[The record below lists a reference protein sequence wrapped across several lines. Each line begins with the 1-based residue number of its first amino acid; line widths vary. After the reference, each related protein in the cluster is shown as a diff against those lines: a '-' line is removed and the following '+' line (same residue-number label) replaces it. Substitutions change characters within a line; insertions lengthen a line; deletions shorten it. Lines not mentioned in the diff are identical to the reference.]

1 MLDNKTLKVYTY
13 IIRQGKAFK
22 TRKGTNMRETKNL
35 LEQEILDEMR
45 KRFPNADVTIRTV
58 QKIKGDLRGITIREK
73 NSNIAPTMYL
83 DNYKYEGT
91 IAEICDRLEKIYK
104 NSRVAG
110 NVDLD
115 WFSNFD
121 IAKTKLRIKLV
132 NYENNKE
139 YLADKP
145 FVKILDL
152 AAMFYIEVKN
162 EQIENGSVT
171 VLNNHMEYWKTSLD
185 VIYANACMNEHAVI
199 KDIVDIMYEM
209 SGVKMP
215 EALRGKQLVVSNE
228 ERLFGAGTFIAELD
242 RLKRLYGKFYVLP
255 SSIHEVIVVPENKCP
270 FSKAELTEQVME
282 VNKTEVSENEILSD
296 HAYYFNGENLEV

>member
-1 MLDNKTLKVYTY
+1 MLDNKALKVYTY

-35 LEQEILDEMR
+35 WEQEILDEMR
-45 KRFPNADVTIRTV
+45 KRYPNADVTIRTV
-58 QKIKGDLRGITIREK
+58 QKIEGDLRGITIRDK

-83 DNYKYEGT
+83 DDYKYSGT
-91 IAEICDRLEKIYK
+91 ITEICDKLEKVYK
-104 NSRVAG
+104 SSRVAK

-121 IAKTKLRIKLV
+121 IVKTKLRIKLV
-132 NYENNKE
+132 NYEKNKE

-171 VLNNHMEYWKTSLD
+171 VLNNHMEYWKTSID
-185 VIYANACMNEHAVI
+185 VMYANACMNEHAII
-199 KDIVDIMYEM
+199 KDIVDVMYEM

-228 ERLFGAGTFIAELD
+228 ERTFGAGTFIAELD

-255 SSIHEVIVVPENKCP
+255 SSIHEVIVVPEGKNP
-270 FSKAELTEQVME
+270 FSKKELDEQVRE
-282 VNKTEVSENEILSD
+282 VNKTEVAENEILSE
-296 HAYYFNGENLEV
+296 HAYYFNGEYLEV

>member
-35 LEQEILDEMR
+35 WEQEILDEMR

-58 QKIKGDLRGITIREK
+58 QKIEGDLRGITIREK
-73 NSNIAPTMYL
+73 NSNIAPTL

-132 NYENNKE
+132 NYEKNKE

-171 VLNNHMEYWKTSLD
+171 VLNNHMEYWKTSID
-185 VIYANACMNEHAVI
+185 VIYANACMNEHAII
-199 KDIVDIMYEM
+199 KDIADVT
-209 SGVKMP
+209 GVKMP
-215 EALRGKQLVVSNE
+215 EALRGSQLVVSNE
-228 ERLFGAGTFIAELD
+228 ERTFGAGTFIAELD

-255 SSIHEVIVVPENKCP
+255 SSIHEVIVVPESKNP
-270 FSKAELTEQVME
+270 FSKAQLDEQVRE
-282 VNKTEVSENEILSD
+282 VNKTEVAKNEILSN
-296 HAYYFNGENLEV
+296 HAYYFNGESLEV

>member
-1 MLDNKTLKVYTY
+1 
-13 IIRQGKAFK
+13 
-22 TRKGTNMRETKNL
+22 MRETKNL
-35 LEQEILDEMR
+35 WEQEILDEMR

-58 QKIKGDLRGITIREK
+58 QKIEGNLRGITIREK

-83 DNYKYEGT
+83 DNYKYSDT
-91 IAEICDRLEKIYK
+91 ITEICDKLEKIYK

-121 IAKTKLRIKLV
+121 IVKTKLRIKLV
-132 NYENNKE
+132 NYEKNKE

-145 FVKILDL
+145 FVKVLDL

-171 VLNNHMEYWKTSLD
+171 VINNHMEYWKTSVD

-199 KDIVDIMYEM
+199 KDIDDIMYEM

-215 EALRGKQLVVSNE
+215 AALRGTQIVVSNE
-228 ERLFGAGTFIAELD
+228 ERLFGAGTFVAELD
-242 RLKRLYGKFYVLP
+242 RLKSLYGKFYVLP
-255 SSIHEVIVVPENKCP
+255 SSIHEVIVIPEKKCP
-270 FSKAELTEQVME
+270 FTKAQLNEQVRE
-282 VNKTEVSENEILSD
+282 VNKTEVDENEILSD
-296 HAYYFNGENLEV
+296 HAYYFNGESLEV

>member
-1 MLDNKTLKVYTY
+1 
-13 IIRQGKAFK
+13 
-22 TRKGTNMRETKNL
+22 MRETKNL
-35 LEQEILDEMR
+35 WEQKILDEMR
-45 KRFPNADVTIRTV
+45 KRYPNAEVTIRTV
-58 QKIKGDLRGITIREK
+58 QKIEGDLRGITIREK

-83 DNYKYEGT
+83 DDYKYSGT
-91 IAEICDRLEKIYK
+91 VAEICDRLEKIYK
-104 NSRVAG
+104 NSRVTS

-121 IAKTKLRIKLV
+121 IVKTKLRIKLV
-132 NYENNKE
+132 NYEKNKE
-139 YLADKP
+139 FLADKP

-171 VLNNHMEYWKTSLD
+171 VLNNHMEYWNTSVD

-209 SGVKMP
+209 SDVKMP
-215 EALRGKQLVVSNE
+215 ASLRGTQLVVSNE
-228 ERLFGAGTFIAELD
+228 ERTFGAGTFISELD
-242 RLKRLYGKFYVLP
+242 RLKRLYGKFNVLQ
-255 SSIHEVIVVPENKCP
+255 SSIHEVIVIPESKCP
-270 FSKAELTEQVME
+270 FSKAQLDEQVRE

-296 HAYYFNGENLEV
+296 HAYYFNGESLEV

>member
-1 MLDNKTLKVYTY
+1 
-13 IIRQGKAFK
+13 
-22 TRKGTNMRETKNL
+22 MRETKSL
-35 LEQEILDEMR
+35 WEQEILDEMR
-45 KRFPNADVTIRTV
+45 KRFPNAEITIRTV
-58 QKIKGDLRGITIREK
+58 QKIEGDLRGITIREK

-83 DNYKYEGT
+83 DNYKHSGT
-91 IAEICDRLEKIYK
+91 VAEICDRLEKFYK
-104 NSRVAG
+104 NSRVTS

-121 IAKTKLRIKLV
+121 IVKTKLRIKLV
-132 NYENNKE
+132 NYEKNKE

-171 VLNNHMEYWKTSLD
+171 VLNNHMEYWKTSVD

-215 EALRGKQLVVSNE
+215 ASLRGTQLVVSNE
-228 ERLFGAGTFIAELD
+228 ERTFGAGTFIAELD

-255 SSIHEVIVVPENKCP
+255 SSIHEVIVIPESKCP
-270 FSKAELTEQVME
+270 FSKAQLDEQVRE
-282 VNKTEVSENEILSD
+282 VNKTEVSENEMLSD
-296 HAYYFNGENLEV
+296 HAYYFNGESLEV

>member
-1 MLDNKTLKVYTY
+1 
-13 IIRQGKAFK
+13 
-22 TRKGTNMRETKNL
+22 
-35 LEQEILDEMR
+35 
-45 KRFPNADVTIRTV
+45 
-58 QKIKGDLRGITIREK
+58 
-73 NSNIAPTMYL
+73 MYL
-83 DNYKYEGT
+83 DDYKYSGT
-91 IAEICDRLEKIYK
+91 ITEICDRLEKIYK

-121 IAKTKLRIKLV
+121 IVKTKLRIKLV
-132 NYENNKE
+132 NYEKNKE

-145 FVKILDL
+145 FVKVLDL

-171 VLNNHMEYWKTSLD
+171 VLNNHMEYWKTSVD

-228 ERLFGAGTFIAELD
+228 ERIFGAGTFIAELE

-255 SSIHEVIVVPENKCP
+255 SSIHEVIAIPENKCP
-270 FSKAELTEQVME
+270 FSKEQLDEQVRE
-282 VNKTEVSENEILSD
+282 VNKTEVAENEILSD
-296 HAYYFNGENLEV
+296 HAYYFNGESLEM

>member
-35 LEQEILDEMR
+35 WEQEILDEMR

-58 QKIKGDLRGITIREK
+58 QKIEGDLRGITIREK

-132 NYENNKE
+132 NYEKNKE

-171 VLNNHMEYWKTSLD
+171 VLNNHMEYWKTSID
-185 VIYANACMNEHAVI
+185 VIYANACMNEHAII
-199 KDIVDIMYEM
+199 KDIVDVMYEM

-215 EALRGKQLVVSNE
+215 EALRGSQLVVSNE
-228 ERLFGAGTFIAELD
+228 ERTFGAGTFIAELD

-255 SSIHEVIVVPENKCP
+255 SSIHEVIVVPESKNP
-270 FSKAELTEQVME
+270 FSKAQLDEQVRE
-282 VNKTEVSENEILSD
+282 VNKTEVAENEILSN
-296 HAYYFNGENLEV
+296 HAYYFNGESLEV

>member
-13 IIRQGKAFK
+13 IIRQGKALK

-35 LEQEILDEMR
+35 WEQEILDEMR

-58 QKIKGDLRGITIREK
+58 QKIEGDLRGITIREK

-83 DNYKYEGT
+83 DDYKYSGT
-91 IAEICDRLEKIYK
+91 ITEICDRLEKIYK

-121 IAKTKLRIKLV
+121 IVKTKLRIKLV
-132 NYENNKE
+132 NYEKNKE

-145 FVKILDL
+145 FVKVLDL

-171 VLNNHMEYWKTSLD
+171 VLNNHMEYWKTSVD

-228 ERLFGAGTFIAELD
+228 ERIFGAGTFIAELE

-255 SSIHEVIVVPENKCP
+255 SSIHEVIAIPENKCP
-270 FSKAELTEQVME
+270 FSKEQLDEQVRE
-282 VNKTEVSENEILSD
+282 VNKTEVAENEILSD
-296 HAYYFNGENLEV
+296 HAYYFNGESLEM

>member
-1 MLDNKTLKVYTY
+1 
-13 IIRQGKAFK
+13 
-22 TRKGTNMRETKNL
+22 MRETKNL
-35 LEQEILDEMR
+35 WEQEILDEMR
-45 KRFPNADVTIRTV
+45 KRYPNAEVTIRTV
-58 QKIKGDLRGITIREK
+58 QKIEGDLRGITIREK

-83 DNYKYEGT
+83 DNYKYSGT
-91 IAEICDRLEKIYK
+91 IAEICDELEKVYK
-104 NSRVAG
+104 NSRVTS

-121 IAKTKLRIKLV
+121 IVKTKLRIKLV
-132 NYENNKE
+132 NYEKNKE

-171 VLNNHMEYWKTSLD
+171 VLNNHMEYWKTSVD

-215 EALRGKQLVVSNE
+215 ASLRGTQLVVSNE
-228 ERLFGAGTFIAELD
+228 ERTFGAGTFIAELD
-242 RLKRLYGKFYVLP
+242 RLKNVCSKFYVLP
-255 SSIHEVIVVPENKCP
+255 SSIHEVIVIPESKCP
-270 FSKAELTEQVME
+270 FSKAQLDEQVRE
-282 VNKTEVSENEILSD
+282 VNKTEVSENEVLSD
-296 HAYYFNGENLEV
+296 HAYYFNGEALEV

>member
-1 MLDNKTLKVYTY
+1 
-13 IIRQGKAFK
+13 
-22 TRKGTNMRETKNL
+22 MRETKNL
-35 LEQEILDEMR
+35 WEQKILDEMR
-45 KRFPNADVTIRTV
+45 KRYPNAEVTIRTV
-58 QKIKGDLRGITIREK
+58 QKIEGDLRGITIREK

-83 DNYKYEGT
+83 DDYKYSGT
-91 IAEICDRLEKIYK
+91 VAEICDRLEKIYK
-104 NSRVAG
+104 NSRVTS

-121 IAKTKLRIKLV
+121 IVKTKLRIKLV
-132 NYENNKE
+132 NYEKNKE
-139 YLADKP
+139 FLADKP

-171 VLNNHMEYWKTSLD
+171 VLNNHMEYWNTSVD

-209 SGVKMP
+209 SDVKMP
-215 EALRGKQLVVSNE
+215 ASLRGTQLVVSNE
-228 ERLFGAGTFIAELD
+228 ERTFGAGTFISELD

-255 SSIHEVIVVPENKCP
+255 SSIHEVIVIPESKCP
-270 FSKAELTEQVME
+270 FSKAQLDEQVRE

-296 HAYYFNGENLEV
+296 HAYYFNGESLEV